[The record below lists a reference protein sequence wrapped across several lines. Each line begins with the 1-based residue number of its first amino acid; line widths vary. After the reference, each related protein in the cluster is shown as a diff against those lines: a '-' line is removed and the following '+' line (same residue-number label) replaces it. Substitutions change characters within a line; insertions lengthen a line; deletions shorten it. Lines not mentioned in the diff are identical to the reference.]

1 MFIDQDIRVL
11 GKVPQN
17 LLENFSRELNL
28 IEDWAHSDF
37 DRAGGI
43 TLPKTVYYSYGR
55 RPEPFQVESEQVL
68 KIRSAFRPLS
78 DWVETVFPNHVL
90 FKCDI
95 SCALPHSII
104 PYHYDHCW
112 FNEHASRIHIP
123 IITNDQC
130 FFLSE
135 DRLNHLPAGSYYE
148 VNNRI
153 LHSFWN
159 KSSSNRIH
167 AILDIFDK
175 DIYNKAV
182 TDGIDFNLP
191 SLIQTSDPYMAS
203 YNYFISTH

>member
-28 IEDWAHSDF
+28 IEDWTHSDF
-37 DRAGGI
+37 DRAGDKL
-43 TLPKTVYYSYGR
+43 TSKTVIYSYGR

-112 FNEHASRIHIP
+112 FHKHASRIHIP

-135 DRLNHLPAGSYYE
+135 DRLNHLPMGSYYE

-167 AILDIFDK
+167 AILDVLDK
-175 DIYNKAV
+175 DTYNKAV
-182 TDGIDFNLP
+182 TDSIDFNLP
-191 SLIQTSDPYMAS
+191 TLIQTSDPYMAS